1 MNTQAPKKSIVT
13 TASKADLDTLKLLEK
28 KVLWLASYMIH
39 NANHL
44 RPSRDGLKIGG
55 HQASSSSLAT
65 IMTALYFHTLRA
77 EDRIAVKPHAS
88 PIMHAI
94 MYLMDRQTQEKML
107 NFRAFGG
114 AQSYPSMTKDTTDV
128 DFSTGSVGMGVAA
141 TLFNTIVQ
149 DYMFDHNWHGEKSM
163 GRMIALAG
171 DAEFDEGNIFEGLLE
186 GWKHQ
191 ARNLW
196 WVIDYNRQ
204 SLDAVVDD
212 ALFERI
218 SGVFDSLGWNVS
230 TLKYGR
236 KLQAAKEGPAG
247 EAILN
252 WIDNC
257 PNQVY
262 SALTYQ
268 GGPEWRSNLKTDLK
282 GVSGIGEFLDSHDDT
297 TLAEV
302 MTNLGGHDLETLT
315 SAFAEAGDD
324 EQPQCFIAYTVK
336 GMGLPLA
343 GHKDNHAGLMSVGQ
357 MADFQKSNNVIPGSE
372 WDKFAGM
379 EEDKD
384 KLQYFID
391 NCDYQKRSRTKKKA
405 AFIDIPPIAIPQDE
419 LISTQEAFGKIMFE
433 LAKSDSDFSNRIV
446 TTSPDVTSST
456 NLGPWVNRRRLY
468 SRDIVT
474 DVFKDK
480 KIPSAQIWRKGPTGQ
495 HIELGIA
502 ENNLF
507 SLLGQLG
514 LTNVHFG
521 ERLFPVGTLYDPF
534 INRGLDALNY
544 AAYQGARFMLVAT
557 PSGITLG
564 PEGGAHQSIGT
575 PLVGLVQPGLVSLE
589 PAYADE
595 LAVLM
600 EWGFNH
606 MQKDDGASV
615 YLRLSTRKI
624 DQLPRTLTAHNKQEI
639 IKGAYWLRKPTGA
652 TTKAIIYTG
661 AIAPE
666 VMGAVL
672 DLQRENKDM
681 AVLSVTSSDILYRD
695 WAAARRKNAIEKT
708 NEISHIEALM
718 GELARDCEVVTVC
731 DGHPL
736 NLSWLGSI
744 HGNPVVPLGVEAFGQ
759 TGDLPD
765 LYEHYK
771 MDSAAIVAAHGR
783 LKRQ

>member
-1 MNTQAPKKSIVT
+1 MVMSTKTSNEDIKQ
-13 TASKADLDTLKLLEK
+13 LKLLEK

-44 RPSRDGLKIGG
+44 RPSRDGLKVGG
-55 HQASSSSLAT
+55 HQASSASLAS
-65 IMTALYFHTLRA
+65 IMTALYFHILGPN
-77 EDRIAVKPHAS
+77 DRVAVKPHAS
-88 PIMHAI
+88 PILHAI
-94 MYLMDRQTQEKML
+94 MYLMDRQGLDKMQ
-107 NFRAFGG
+107 NFRGFGG
-114 AQSYPSMTKDTTDV
+114 AQSYPSITKDTTDV

-141 TLFNTIVQ
+141 TLFNTLTQ
-149 DYMFDHNWHGEKSM
+149 DYMVDHNWHDENSM

-171 DAEFDEGNIFEGLLE
+171 DAEFDEGNIFESLLE

-204 SLDAVVDD
+204 SLDGVVDD

-218 SGVFDSLGWNVS
+218 SGVFDGLGWKVS
-230 TLKYGR
+230 SLKYGK
-236 KLQAAKEGPAG
+236 KLLKAQNGPAG

-257 PNQVY
+257 PNQLY

-268 GGPEWRSNLKTDLK
+268 GGAEWRKQLSEELK
-282 GVSGIGEFLDSHDDT
+282 GTSKIGEFLDSYNDPD
-297 TLAEV
+297 LAEV

-315 SAFAEAGDD
+315 EAFGEADS

-336 GMGLPLA
+336 GKGLPLA
-343 GHKDNHAGLMSVGQ
+343 GHKDNHAGLMSVRQ
-357 MADFQKSNNVIPGSE
+357 LEEFQKDQKVPEGAE
-372 WDKFAGM
+372 WNKFGGM
-379 EEDKD
+379 ENHAE
-384 KLQYFID
+384 KLTHFISH
-391 NCDYQKRSRTKKKA
+391 CTYQQRNKAIKKA
-405 AFIDIPPIAIPQDE
+405 STVRIPEISAPKDGSQ
-419 LISTQEAFGKIMFE
+419 STQEAFGKIMFE
-433 LAKSDSDFSNRIV
+433 LAKGDSELADRII

-456 NLGPWVNRRRLY
+456 NLGPWVNRRNLY
-468 SRDIVT
+468 AREDVA

-480 KIPSAQIWRKGPTGQ
+480 RIPSSQIWRKGPSGQ
-495 HIELGIA
+495 HMELGIA

-514 LTNVHFG
+514 LTYRNFG

-534 INRGLDALNY
+534 IARGLDALNY

-575 PLVGLVQPGLVSLE
+575 PLIGLSQPGLTSVE
-589 PAYADE
+589 PSYADE

-600 EWGFNH
+600 KWGFET
-606 MQKDDGASV
+606 MQDEDGSSI
-615 YLRLSTRKI
+615 YLRLATRKI
-624 DQLPRTLTAHNKQEI
+624 NQLPRVLSEEDKDNI
-639 IKGAYWLRKPTGA
+639 IRGAYWLRKPTSS
-652 TTKAIIYTG
+652 TTRAIIYAG

-666 VMGAVL
+666 VMGAVQ
-672 DLQRENKDM
+672 DLQQENKDM
-681 AVLSVTSSDILYRD
+681 AVLAVTSSDILYRD
-695 WAAARRKNAIEKT
+695 WAASRKSSAINKIPKT
-708 NEISHIEALM
+708 SHIEKLM
-718 GELARDCEVVTVC
+718 GDLARDCLVVSVC

-744 HGNPVVPLGVEAFGQ
+744 HGNPVVPLGVETFGQ
-759 TGDLPD
+759 AGDLPD
-765 LYEHYK
+765 LYEHF
-771 MDSAAIVAAHGR
+771 MIDSAAIVAAYGR
-783 LKRQ
+783 LKRN

>member
-1 MNTQAPKKSIVT
+1 MSNKT
-13 TASKADLDTLKLLEK
+13 KADKSGISLHQDDLTSLKLLEK

-44 RPSRDGLKIGG
+44 RPSRDGLKVGG
-55 HQASSSSLAT
+55 HQASSASLAT
-65 IMTALYFHTLRA
+65 IMTALYFHIMGPN
-77 EDRIAVKPHAS
+77 DRVAVKPHAS

-94 MYLMDRQTQEKML
+94 MYLMDRQRLDKLQ
-107 NFRAFGG
+107 NFRGFGG

-141 TLFNTIVQ
+141 TLFNTLVQ
-149 DYMFDHNWHGEKSM
+149 DYMVDHGWHDENSV

-171 DAEFDEGNIFEGLLE
+171 DAEFDEGNIFESLLE

-204 SLDAVVDD
+204 SLDGVVDD

-218 SGVFDSLGWNVS
+218 SGVFDSLGWKVS
-230 TLKYGR
+230 SLKYGR
-236 KLQAAKEGPAG
+236 KLLKAQDGPAG

-257 PNQVY
+257 PNQLY

-268 GGPEWRSNLKTDLK
+268 GGAEWRKQLSEELK
-282 GVSGIGEFLDSHDDT
+282 GTSGIGEFLDSYDDPA
-297 TLAEV
+297 LAEV
-302 MTNLGGHDLETLT
+302 MTNLGGHDMETMVD
-315 SAFAEAGDD
+315 AFSQADS

-336 GMGLPLA
+336 GKGLPLA

-357 MADFQKSNNVIPGSE
+357 MAEFQKDQMVPDGAEWEKFGGIDQERSE
-372 WDKFAGM
+372 KM
-379 EEDKD
+379 
-384 KLQYFID
+384 QYFMD
-391 NCDYQKRSRTKKKA
+391 NCNYQKRATEKKKA
-405 AFIDIPPIAIPQDE
+405 AIVDIPEINPPTDDHQ
-419 LISTQEAFGKIMFE
+419 STQEAFGKIMFE
-433 LAKSDSDFSNRIV
+433 LAKGDSALADHIV

-456 NLGPWVNRRRLY
+456 NLGPWVNRRKLY
-468 SRDIVT
+468 ARDKVE

-480 KIPSAQIWRKGPTGQ
+480 RIPSSAIWQKGPSGQ
-495 HIELGIA
+495 HMELGIA

-514 LTNVHFG
+514 LAHHHFG

-534 INRGLDALNY
+534 IARGLDALNY
-544 AAYQGARFMLVAT
+544 ASYQGARYMLVAT
-557 PSGITLG
+557 PAGITLG

-575 PLVGLVQPGLVSLE
+575 PLIGLSQPGLTSVE
-589 PAYADE
+589 PSYADE

-600 EWGFNH
+600 QWGFDA
-606 MQKDDGASV
+606 MQREDGSSV
-615 YLRLSTRKI
+615 YIRLSTRKI
-624 DQLPRTLTAHNKQEI
+624 DQLPRTLTPEDKDNI
-639 IKGAYWLRKPTGA
+639 VKGAYWLRKPTSS
-652 TTKAIIYTG
+652 TTRAIIYAG

-666 VMGAVL
+666 VMGAVQ
-672 DLQRENKDM
+672 DLQQENKDM
-681 AVLSVTSSDILYRD
+681 AVLAVTSSDILYRD
-695 WAAARRKNAIEKT
+695 WSASRKKTAIER
-708 NEISHIEALM
+708 EPQVSHIEKLM
-718 GELARDCEVVTVC
+718 GQLARDCVVVSVC

-744 HGNPVVPLGVEAFGQ
+744 RGNPVVPLGVEAFGQ

-765 LYEHYK
+765 LYEYFM

-783 LKRQ
+783 LKRH

>member
-1 MNTQAPKKSIVT
+1 MNNAAYKSSKLSS
-13 TASKADLDTLKLLEK
+13 TAVDLDSLKLLEK

-39 NANHL
+39 HANHI
-44 RPSRDGLKIGG
+44 RPSRDGLKVGG
-55 HQASSSSLAT
+55 HQASSSSVAT
-65 IMTALYFHTLRA
+65 IMTALYFHTMTA

-94 MYLMDRQTQEKML
+94 MYLMGRQTKEKMM
-107 NFRAFGG
+107 NFRGFGG
-114 AQSYPSMTKDTTDV
+114 AQSYPSITKDKTDV

-141 TLFNTIVQ
+141 TLFNTLVQ
-149 DYMFDHNWHGEKSM
+149 DYMVDHGWCEQKSM

-171 DAEFDEGNIFEGLLE
+171 DAEFDEGNIFEALLE

-212 ALFERI
+212 ALFDRI
-218 SGVFDSLGWNVS
+218 SGVFDSLGWKVT

-236 KLQAAKEGPAG
+236 KLQAARKGPAG

-252 WIDNC
+252 WIDHC

-268 GGPEWRSNLKTDLK
+268 GGAEWRNNLLSDLK
-282 GVSGIGEFLDSHDDT
+282 GTSGIQEFLDSHDND
-297 TLAEV
+297 TLADV

-315 SAFAEAGDD
+315 SAFAEAGDS

-343 GHKDNHAGLMSVGQ
+343 GHKDNHAGLMSVAQ
-357 MADFQKSNNVIPGSE
+357 MQAFQTSQNVSSGDE
-372 WDKFAGM
+372 WEKFGGV
-379 EEDKD
+379 EEEAE
-384 KLQYFID
+384 KLQYYID
-391 NCDYQKRSRTKKKA
+391 NCAYQTRKKGKLKA
-405 AFIDIPPIAIPQDE
+405 AEIPIPVIVPPKDDVQ
-419 LISTQEAFGKIMFE
+419 STQEAFGKIMFDLGKGDTE
-433 LAKSDSDFSNRIV
+433 LAARIV

-456 NLGPWVNRRRLY
+456 NLGAWVNRRKLY
-468 SRDIVT
+468 SRAAVS

-480 KIPSAQIWRKGPTGQ
+480 RIPSSQIWQKAPSGQ

-514 LTNVHFG
+514 LTNIHFG
-521 ERLFPVGTLYDPF
+521 ERLLPVGTLYDPF

-575 PLVGLVQPGLVSLE
+575 PLVGLSQPGLASVE

-600 EWGFNH
+600 EWGFKH
-606 MQKDDGASV
+606 MQLENGDSI

-624 DQLPRTLTAHNKQEI
+624 EQLPRTLTATDKDNI
-639 IKGAYWLRKPTGA
+639 VKGAYWLRPPSKS
-652 TTKAIIYTG
+652 TTRAIVYTG
-661 AIAPE
+661 
-666 VMGAVL
+666 
-672 DLQRENKDM
+672 
-681 AVLSVTSSDILYRD
+681 
-695 WAAARRKNAIEKT
+695 
-708 NEISHIEALM
+708 
-718 GELARDCEVVTVC
+718 
-731 DGHPL
+731 
-736 NLSWLGSI
+736 
-744 HGNPVVPLGVEAFGQ
+744 
-759 TGDLPD
+759 
-765 LYEHYK
+765 
-771 MDSAAIVAAHGR
+771 
-783 LKRQ
+783 

>member
-1 MNTQAPKKSIVT
+1 M
-13 TASKADLDTLKLLEK
+13 ASRKPDLETLKLLEK

-65 IMTALYFHTLRA
+65 IMTALYFHTLRV

-94 MYLMDRQTQEKML
+94 MYLMDRQTKEKML
-107 NFRAFGG
+107 NFRGFGG

-149 DYMFDHNWHGEKSM
+149 DYMFDHDWHDQASM

-186 GWKHQ
+186 GWKHD

-252 WIDNC
+252 WIDKC

-268 GGPEWRSNLKTDLK
+268 GGPEWRKNLDNDLK
-282 GVSGIGEFLDSHDDT
+282 GTSGIKEFLDSHDDDA
-297 TLAEV
+297 LASI

-315 SAFAEAGDD
+315 SSFEEAGDS

-357 MADFQKSNNVIPGSE
+357 MAEFQKSQNVIPGEE
-372 WDKFAGM
+372 WDKFAGIA
-379 EEDKD
+379 EEKD
-384 KLQYFID
+384 KQKMQFIID
-391 NCDYQKRSRTKKKA
+391 TCDYQKRARDKKKA
-405 AFIDIPPIAIPQDE
+405 ALIDIPSISIPKDE
-419 LISTQEAFGKIMFE
+419 MQSTQESFGKIMFE
-433 LAKSDSDFSNRIV
+433 LAKGTSEMSNRIV

-456 NLGPWVNRRRLY
+456 NLGPWVNRRKLY
-468 SRDIVT
+468 NREEVK

-480 KIPSAQIWRKGPTGQ
+480 QIPSAQIWRKGPSGQ

-557 PSGITLG
+557 PSGISLG

-575 PLVGLVQPGLVSLE
+575 PLVGLSQPGLVSLE

-595 LAVLM
+595 LATLM
-600 EWGFNH
+600 EWGFDY
-606 MQKDDGASV
+606 MQQDDGASV

-624 DQLPRTLTAHNKQEI
+624 EQLPRTLNAADKQNI
-639 IKGAYWLRKPTGA
+639 IKGAYWLRKPTKS
-652 TTKAIIYTG
+652 TTKAIVYTG
-661 AIAPE
+661 VVAPE
-666 VMGAVL
+666 VMGAVQ
-672 DLQRENKDM
+672 DLQQENKDM
-681 AVLSVTSSDILYRD
+681 AVLAVTSSDILYRD
-695 WAAARRKNAIEKT
+695 WAAARRKSSVEK
-708 NEISHIEALM
+708 IKSVSHIEKLM
-718 GELARDCEVVTVC
+718 CQLARDCEVVTVC

-744 HGNPVVPLGVEAFGQ
+744 YGNPVVPLGVEAFGQ
-759 TGDLPD
+759 TGDLID
-765 LYEHYK
+765 LYEHFK
-771 MDSAAIVAAHGR
+771 IDSAAIVAAHGR
-783 LKRQ
+783 LKRN

>member
-1 MNTQAPKKSIVT
+1 MSIIVKEEKPIIST
-13 TASKADLDTLKLLEK
+13 SSADLDALKLLEK

-44 RPSRDGLKIGG
+44 RPSRDGLKVGG

-65 IMTALYFHTLRA
+65 IMTALYFHTMRA

-94 MYLMDRQTQEKML
+94 MYLMDRQTREKMI
-107 NFRAFGG
+107 NFRGFGG

-141 TLFNTIVQ
+141 TLFNTLVQ
-149 DYMFDHNWHGEKSM
+149 DYMVDHNWHKSEKM

-171 DAEFDEGNIFEGLLE
+171 DAEFDEGNIFEGLME

-212 ALFERI
+212 DLFKRI
-218 SGVFDSLGWNVS
+218 SGVFENLGWKVS

-236 KLQAAKEGPAG
+236 KLQEAQKGPAG

-252 WIDNC
+252 WIDHC
-257 PNQVY
+257 SNQDY
-262 SALTYQ
+262 SALTFQ
-268 GGPEWRSNLKTDLK
+268 GGAEWRKNLKIDLK
-282 GVSGIGEFLDSHDDT
+282 GTSGIGEFLDSHDDLS
-297 TLAEV
+297 LAQI

-315 SAFAEAGDD
+315 SAFDEAGDK

-343 GHKDNHAGLMSVGQ
+343 GHKDNHSGLMSVAQ
-357 MADFQKSNNVIPGSE
+357 MAEFQKSQNVKAGNE
-372 WDKFAGM
+372 WDKFEGI
-379 EEDKD
+379 EEDALKI
-384 KLQYFID
+384 QHFID
-391 NCDYQKRSRTKKKA
+391 NCQYQDRTKKKTEVP
-405 AFIDIPPIAIPQDE
+405 IITIPEIKIPEGDNQ
-419 LISTQEAFGKIMFE
+419 STQEAFGKIMFE
-433 LAKSDSDFSNRIV
+433 LAKGDSDLARRIV

-456 NLGPWVNRRRLY
+456 NLGPWVNRRKLY
-468 SRDIVT
+468 SREIVS

-480 KIPSAQIWRKGPTGQ
+480 QIPSAQIWRKGPSGQ

-514 LTNVHFG
+514 LTNIHFG

-557 PSGITLG
+557 PSGISLG

-575 PLVGLVQPGLVSLE
+575 PLIGLSQPGLTSLE

-600 EWGFNH
+600 EWGFDY
-606 MQKDDGASV
+606 MQQKEGSSV
-615 YLRLSTRKI
+615 YFRLSSRKI
-624 DQLPRTLTAHNKQEI
+624 SQLPRTLSDQDKDYI
-639 IKGAYWLRKPTGA
+639 IKGAYWLRKPTRS
-652 TTKAIIYTG
+652 TTRAIIYTG

-666 VMGAVL
+666 VMNAVQ
-672 DLQRENKDM
+672 DLQNENKDM
-681 AVLSVTSSDILYRD
+681 AVLAVTSSDILYRD
-695 WAAARRKNAIEKT
+695 WSRTRRKAAIEKQKQT
-708 NEISHIEALM
+708 SHIEYLM
-718 GELARDCEVVTVC
+718 GQLARDCLVVTVC

-744 HGNPVVPLGVEAFGQ
+744 HGNPVVPLGVDAFGQ
-759 TGDLPD
+759 TGDLID
-765 LYEHYK
+765 LYEYFM
-771 MDSAAIVAAHGR
+771 MDSAAIVSAHGR
-783 LKRQ
+783 LKRH

>member
-1 MNTQAPKKSIVT
+1 MTKIT
-13 TASKADLDTLKLLEK
+13 TEDDIRSLKLLEK

-44 RPSRDGLKIGG
+44 RPSRDGLKVGG
-55 HQASSSSLAT
+55 HQASSASLAS
-65 IMTALYFHTLRA
+65 IMTALYFHILGPN
-77 EDRIAVKPHAS
+77 DRVAVKPHAS
-88 PIMHAI
+88 PILHAI
-94 MYLMDRQTQEKML
+94 MYLMDRQTQDKMF

-141 TLFNTIVQ
+141 TLFNTLTQ
-149 DYMFDHNWHGEKSM
+149 DYMMDHGWYDENAA

-171 DAEFDEGNIFEGLLE
+171 DAEFDEGNIFESLLE

-204 SLDAVVDD
+204 SLDGVVDD

-218 SGVFDSLGWNVS
+218 SGVFDSLGWKVS
-230 TLKYGR
+230 TLKYGK
-236 KLQAAKEGPAG
+236 KLLKAQDGPAG

-257 PNQVY
+257 PNQLY

-268 GGPEWRSNLKTDLK
+268 GGAEWRKQLEEELK
-282 GVSGIGEFLDSHDDT
+282 GTSGISEFLDSYDDPE
-297 TLAEV
+297 LAEV

-315 SAFAEAGDD
+315 EAFGEADS

-336 GMGLPLA
+336 GKGLPLA
-343 GHKDNHAGLMSVGQ
+343 GHKDNHAGLMSPQQ
-357 MADFQKSNNVIPGSE
+357 MAQFQKDQQVPEGAE
-372 WDKFAGM
+372 WDKFGGV
-379 EEDKD
+379 EEHAE
-384 KLQYFID
+384 KLTHFIS
-391 NCDYQKRSRTKKKA
+391 NCDYQQRHKTLKKA
-405 AFIDIPPIAIPQDE
+405 PTIRIPEIPAPKDDLQ
-419 LISTQEAFGKIMFE
+419 STQEAFGKIMFE
-433 LAKSDSDFSNRIV
+433 LAKGDSELADHII

-456 NLGPWVNRRRLY
+456 NLGPWVNRRKLY
-468 SRDIVT
+468 AREDVA

-480 KIPSAQIWRKGPTGQ
+480 RIPSSAIWQKGPKGQ
-495 HIELGIA
+495 HMELGIA

-514 LTNVHFG
+514 LAHRNFG

-534 INRGLDALNY
+534 IARGLDALNY

-575 PLVGLVQPGLVSLE
+575 PLIGLSQPGLTTVE
-589 PAYADE
+589 PSYADE

-600 EWGFNH
+600 KWGFET
-606 MQKDDGASV
+606 MQDEDGSSV

-624 DQLPRTLTAHNKQEI
+624 EQLPRALSEEDKDNI
-639 IKGAYWLRKPTGA
+639 VKGAYWLRKPTSS
-652 TTKAIIYTG
+652 TTRAIIYSG

-666 VMGAVL
+666 VMGAVQ
-672 DLQRENKDM
+672 DLQQENKDM
-681 AVLSVTSSDILYRD
+681 AVMAVTSSDILYRD
-695 WAAARRKNAIEKT
+695 FAASRRSTAINK
-708 NEISHIEALM
+708 IPKVSHIEKLM
-718 GELARDCEVVTVC
+718 GELARDCMVVSVC

-765 LYEHYK
+765 LYEHF
-771 MDSAAIVAAHGR
+771 MIDSAAIVGAHGR
-783 LKRQ
+783 LKRH

>member
-1 MNTQAPKKSIVT
+1 MNTQSTKNAPII
-13 TASKADLDTLKLLEK
+13 TASKADLDLLQMLEK

-44 RPSRDGLKIGG
+44 RPSRDGLKVGG
-55 HQASSSSLAT
+55 HQASSASLAT
-65 IMTALYFHTLRA
+65 IMTALYFHILKPN
-77 EDRIAVKPHAS
+77 DRVAVKPHAS

-94 MYLMDRQTQEKML
+94 MYLMDRQTLPKMQD
-107 NFRAFGG
+107 FRAFGG

-141 TLFNTIVQ
+141 TLFNSLVQ
-149 DYMFDHNWHGEKSM
+149 DYMVDHNWHDEKST

-191 ARNLW
+191 VRNLW

-204 SLDAVVDD
+204 SLDGVVDD
-212 ALFERI
+212 ALFERM
-218 SGVFDSLGWNVS
+218 SGVFDSLGWKV
-230 TLKYGR
+230 TPLKYGR
-236 KLQAAKEGPAG
+236 KLLKAQEGPAG

-257 PNQVY
+257 PNQLY

-268 GGPEWRSNLKTDLK
+268 GGAEWRSHLELDLA
-282 GVSGIGEFLDSHDDT
+282 GTSGIGEFLDGHDDT
-297 TLAEV
+297 SLAEV
-302 MTNLGGHDLETLT
+302 MTNLGGHDLETLIDAFG
-315 SAFAEAGDD
+315 SADS

-336 GMGLPLA
+336 GKGLPLA
-343 GHKDNHAGLMSVGQ
+343 GHKDNHSGLMTVPQ
-357 MADFQKSNNVIPGSE
+357 MAEFQKIQNVPGGAE
-372 WDKFAGM
+372 WDKYGGIEKHAG
-379 EEDKD
+379 KI
-384 KLQYFID
+384 QHFID
-391 NCDYQKRSRTKKKA
+391 RCEYQKRAKDKSKA
-405 AFIDIPPIAIPQDE
+405 ALIDIPNITTPKDDLQ
-419 LISTQEAFGKIMFE
+419 STQEAFGKIMFE
-433 LAKSDSDFSNRIV
+433 LAKGDSDLASRIV

-456 NLGPWVNRRRLY
+456 NLGAWVNRRKLY
-468 SRDIVT
+468 SRDQVT

-480 KIPSAQIWRKGPTGQ
+480 KIPSSQLWQKGPTGQ
-495 HIELGIA
+495 HMELGIA

-514 LTNVHFG
+514 LAHHHFG

-534 INRGLDALNY
+534 IARGLDALNY

-575 PLVGLVQPGLVSLE
+575 PLIGLSQPGLTSFE
-589 PAYADE
+589 PSYADE

-600 EWGFNH
+600 EWAFDY
-606 MQKDDGASV
+606 MQQEDGSSLYFRLAS
-615 YLRLSTRKI
+615 RKI
-624 DQLPRTLTAHNKQEI
+624 EQLPRTLSADDKNNI
-639 IKGAYWLRKPTGA
+639 IKGAYWLRKPTS
-652 TTKAIIYTG
+652 TTSRAIIYAG
-661 AIAPE
+661 AMAPE
-666 VMGAVL
+666 VMTAVQ
-672 DLQRENKDM
+672 DLQQENKDM
-681 AVLSVTSSDILYRD
+681 AVLAVTSSDVLYRD
-695 WAAARRKNAIEKT
+695 WSKSRRSSALERVDR
-708 NEISHIEALM
+708 ISHIEKLM
-718 GELARDCEVVTVC
+718 NQLARDCLVVTVC

-744 HGNPVVPLGVEAFGQ
+744 NGNPVVPLGVEAFGQ
-759 TGDLPD
+759 TGDLLD
-765 LYEHYK
+765 LYEHFK

>member
-1 MNTQAPKKSIVT
+1 MAL
-13 TASKADLDTLKLLEK
+13 SKADLETLRLLEK

-44 RPSRDGLKIGG
+44 RPSRDGLKVGG
-55 HQASSSSLAT
+55 HQASSASLAT
-65 IMTALYFHTLRA
+65 IMTALYFHTMNA

-94 MYLMDRQTQEKML
+94 MYLMDRQSQEKME
-107 NFRAFGG
+107 NFRGFGG

-149 DYMFDHNWHGEKSM
+149 DYMVDHEWHDKKSM

-171 DAEFDEGNIFEGLLE
+171 DAEFDEGNIFEALLE

-196 WVIDYNRQ
+196 WIIDYNRQ

-218 SGVFDSLGWNVS
+218 SGVFDSLGWKVS
-230 TLKYGR
+230 SLKYGR

-252 WIDNC
+252 WIDHC

-268 GGPEWRSNLKTDLK
+268 GGAEWRNNLKQDLK
-282 GVSGIGEFLDSHDDT
+282 GTSGIGEFLDNHDDHS
-297 TLAEV
+297 LADV

-315 SAFAEAGDD
+315 EAFAEAGDS

-343 GHKDNHAGLMSVGQ
+343 GHKDNHAGLMSVAQ
-357 MADFQKSNNVIPGSE
+357 MSTFQESQKVPAGAE
-372 WDKFAGM
+372 WDKFGGI
-379 EEDKD
+379 EKESQ
-384 KLQYFID
+384 KLQYFIN
-391 NCDYQKRSRTKKKA
+391 NCAYQKRRKNKLSA
-405 AFIDIPPIAIPQDE
+405 AKIDIPSIAPPADDNQ
-419 LISTQEAFGKIMFE
+419 STQEAFGKIMFE
-433 LAKSDSDFSNRIV
+433 LAKTDSELANRIV

-468 SRDIVT
+468 DRDVVS

-480 KIPSAQIWRKGPTGQ
+480 QIPSSQIWRKGPAGQ

-514 LTNVHFG
+514 LTNVNFG

-557 PSGITLG
+557 PSGVTLG

-575 PLVGLVQPGLVSLE
+575 PLVGLSQPGLASVE

-595 LAVLM
+595 LAVLI
-600 EWGFNH
+600 EWGFDH
-606 MQKDDGASV
+606 MQKEDGDSV

-624 DQLPRTLTAHNKQEI
+624 EQLPRTLTDEDKNNIVQ
-639 IKGAYWLRKPTGA
+639 GAYWLRKPTSG
-652 TTKAIIYTG
+652 TTRAIVYCG

-666 VMGAVL
+666 VMGAVQ
-672 DLQRENKDM
+672 DLQQENKDM
-681 AVLSVTSSDILYRD
+681 AVLAVTSSDILYRD
-695 WAAARRKNAIEKT
+695 WSSARRKSAVEKM
-708 NEISHIEALM
+708 NKPSHIEKLM
-718 GELARDCEVVTVC
+718 GQLARDCVVVTVC

-744 HGNPVVPLGVEAFGQ
+744 HGNPVVPLGVEVFGQ
-759 TGDLPD
+759 TGDLID
-765 LYEHYK
+765 LYESYK
-771 MDSAAIVAAHGR
+771 IDSAAIVAAYGR
-783 LKRQ
+783 LKRH

>member
-1 MNTQAPKKSIVT
+1 MNAQGTKKASMKSIST
-13 TASKADLDTLKLLEK
+13 SDLDTLKVLEE

-44 RPSRDGLKIGG
+44 RPSRDGLKVGG
-55 HQASSSSLAT
+55 HQASSASLVT
-65 IMTALYFHTLRA
+65 IMTALYFHILKPH
-77 EDRIAVKPHAS
+77 DRVAVKPHAS

-94 MYLMDRQTQEKML
+94 MYLMDRQTLPKMQ
-107 NFRAFGG
+107 NFRGFGG
-114 AQSYPSMTKDTTDV
+114 AQSYPSITKDTTDV

-141 TLFNTIVQ
+141 TLFNTLVQ
-149 DYMFDHNWHGEKSM
+149 DYMVDHNWCEEQSM

-171 DAEFDEGNIFEGLLE
+171 DAEFDEGNIFESLLE

-204 SLDAVVDD
+204 SLDGVVDD

-218 SGVFDSLGWNVS
+218 SGVFDSLGWKVS
-230 TLKYGR
+230 SLKYGK
-236 KLQAAKEGPAG
+236 KLLKAQNGPAG

-257 PNQVY
+257 PNQLY

-268 GGPEWRSNLKTDLK
+268 GGAEWRSHLELDLA
-282 GVSGIGEFLDSHDDT
+282 GTSGIGEFLDSQDDNS
-297 TLAEV
+297 LAEV
-302 MTNLGGHDLETLT
+302 MTNLGGHDLETLIDAF
-315 SAFAEAGDD
+315 SAAGDS

-336 GMGLPLA
+336 GKGLPLA

-357 MADFQKSNNVIPGSE
+357 MAEFKKMQGVPDGAE
-372 WDKFAGM
+372 WDKFGGI
-379 EEDKD
+379 EKKSE
-384 KLQYFID
+384 KLQHFIN
-391 NCDYQKRSRTKKKA
+391 NCDYQKRAKNKQNA
-405 AFIDIPPIAIPQDE
+405 AKIEIPALSAPKDDDQ
-419 LISTQEAFGKIMFE
+419 STQEAFGKIMFE
-433 LAKSDSDFSNRIV
+433 LAKGDSALASRIV

-456 NLGPWVNRRRLY
+456 NLGGWVNRRKLY
-468 SRDIVT
+468 SRDQVS

-480 KIPSAQIWRKGPTGQ
+480 HIPSSQLWQKGPTGQ
-495 HIELGIA
+495 HMELGIA

-514 LTNVHFG
+514 LTYHHFN
-521 ERLFPVGTLYDPF
+521 ERIFPVGTLYDPF
-534 INRGLDALNY
+534 IARGLDALNY

-575 PLVGLVQPGLVSLE
+575 PLIGLSQPGLTSVE
-589 PAYADE
+589 PSYADE
-595 LAVLM
+595 LAVMM
-600 EWGFNH
+600 EWGFDY
-606 MQKDDGASV
+606 MQQEDGSSV

-624 DQLPRTLTAHNKQEI
+624 EQLPRVLTPEDKDNI
-639 IKGAYWLRKPTGA
+639 VKGAYWLRKPTS
-652 TTKAIIYTG
+652 TTSRAIIYAG
-661 AIAPE
+661 AMAPE
-666 VMGAVL
+666 VMKAVQ
-672 DLQRENKDM
+672 DLQQENKDM
-681 AVLSVTSSDILYRD
+681 AVLAVTSSDILYRD
-695 WAAARRKNAIEKT
+695 WSVSRRKSAIEKKDKT
-708 NEISHIEALM
+708 SHIETLM
-718 GELARDCEVVTVC
+718 SGLPRDCVVVTVC

-744 HGNPVVPLGVEAFGQ
+744 NGNPVVPLGVEAFGQ

-765 LYEHYK
+765 LYEHFM

-783 LKRQ
+783 LKRN